1 MQNVFGQNVKDKS
14 IVIWLLIV
22 LIVCKIDKEKK

>member
-1 MQNVFGQNVKDKS
+1 MQNVFGQNIKDKS

-22 LIVCKIDKEKK
+22 CKIDKEEK